1 MRFLKLFL
9 ALCLFLNASTAQNKK
24 PNIIFILADDL
35 GIDGVSAYG
44 ADFFKTPVIDKLAQ
58 EGIRYT
64 NAYTVPLCGPSRALI
79 LSGRY
84 GFRTGAVNQDM
95 TGEIKPSAEN
105 FMPAILK
112 KAGYTSSMIGKWG
125 QLPLDPGAF
134 GFDDYLRFF
143 GSGSFFNEAGK
154 KDKYVVNGKEAVL
167 KDGEYMPDLMHD
179 HMVNFLGQ
187 HKKDPFYLYY
197 SLSHVH
203 GEIVATPDTRPG
215 TTDFKA
221 LYADNIA
228 YMDKLVGKLVHT
240 LDSLELR

>member
-1 MRFLKLFL
+1 MKLTHYFFLFL
-9 ALCLFLNASTAQNKK
+9 LFANASFAQQKK
-24 PNIIFILADDL
+24 PNIIFVLADDL

-44 ADFFKTPVIDKLAQ
+44 ADFFKTPVIDKLAK

-105 FMPAILK
+105 FMPSILK

-125 QLPLDPGAF
+125 QLPLGPAEF

-143 GSGSFFNEAGK
+143 GSGSFFNEEGK
-154 KDKYVVNGKEAVL
+154 K
-167 KDGEYMPDLMHD
+167 EYLEMDLTK
-179 HMVNFLGQ
+179 N
-187 HKKDPFYLYY
+187 K
-197 SLSHVH
+197 
-203 GEIVATPDTRPG
+203 
-215 TTDFKA
+215 
-221 LYADNIA
+221 
-228 YMDKLVGKLVHT
+228 
-240 LDSLELR
+240 